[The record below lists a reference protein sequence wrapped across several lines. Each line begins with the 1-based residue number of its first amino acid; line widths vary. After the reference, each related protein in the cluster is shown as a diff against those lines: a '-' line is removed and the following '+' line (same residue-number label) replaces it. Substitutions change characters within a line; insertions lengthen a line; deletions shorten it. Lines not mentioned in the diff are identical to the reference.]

1 MKQISNVN
9 QVKNHNVALIK
20 NTLKSIESGTKN
32 TVSQLTGLSVA
43 TCNTILNELA
53 STGEII
59 ETASAAPTIGR
70 PPKSY
75 RFNESF
81 AYVLCLFT
89 FEEGEFT
96 LNSAVTDLLGTIIT
110 DDTKSY
116 SKITTKDILEYIA
129 EKIEEEPRIKYI
141 SLGIS
146 GFYYNKKVQQSG
158 ITDINGV
165 DLKSVIENE
174 FGLPC
179 TIENDTNAM
188 AFGVYSFSDKMAE
201 CREEN
206 KSVALLAY
214 FKGRSPGCGIII
226 DGRIHLGNT
235 RFSGEVSNLVF
246 KTISRRS
253 DLRTDLG
260 VFVDEYENPFPASHV
275 LESAYTCVVALTCTV
290 NPDTVV
296 FTGEAMN
303 DDMLVDIRKETGKY
317 IPCEH
322 LPHLV
327 YGSDVRKY
335 YFWGLCAEALNEDI

>member
-53 STGEII
+53 LTGEII
-59 ETASAAPTIGR
+59 ETASPAPTIGR

-116 SKITTKDILEYIA
+116 PKITTKVILEYIA

-146 GFYYNKKVQQSG
+146 GFYYNNKVQQSG
-158 ITDINGV
+158 IVDINGV

-188 AFGVYSFSDKMAE
+188 AFGVYSYADRLAE
-201 CREEN
+201 CREETKN
-206 KSVALLAY
+206 IALLAY
-214 FKGRSPGCGIII
+214 FKGRAPGCGIII

-235 RFSGEVSNLVF
+235 RFSGEVSNLIF
-246 KTISRRS
+246 KTIPKSE
-253 DLRTDLG
+253 DHEG
-260 VFVDEYENPFPASHV
+260 FVYEDAYPFPADKV

-296 FTGEAMN
+296 FTGEAMD
-303 DDMLVDIRKETGKY
+303 DDMLIDIRKETEKY
-317 IPCEH
+317 IPREH
-322 LPHLV
+322 IPHLV

>member
-9 QVKNHNVALIK
+9 QVKSHNVALIK

-32 TVSQLTGLSVA
+32 TVSQMTGLSVA

-53 STGEII
+53 KSGEII
-59 ETASAAPTIGR
+59 ETASPSPTIGR

-81 AYVLCLFT
+81 AHVLCIFT
-89 FEEGEFT
+89 FEEGSLT
-96 LNSAVTDLLGTIIT
+96 INSAVTDLLGTILT
-110 DDTKSY
+110 DNTKSY
-116 SKITTKDILEYIA
+116 SEITTESILEYIS
-129 EKIEEEPRIKYI
+129 EKITEDPKIKYI

-146 GFYYNKKVQQSG
+146 GFYYNGKIQASG
-158 ITDINGV
+158 IVDINGK
-165 DLKSVIENE
+165 DLKSIIENE

-188 AFGVYSFSDKMAE
+188 AFGVYSYADKMEE

-206 KSVALLAY
+206 KITALLAY

-226 DGRIHLGNT
+226 DGRIHRGNT
-235 RFSGEVSNLVF
+235 LFAGEVSHLIF
-246 KTISRRS
+246 KGFSKES
-253 DLRTDLG
+253 VSYTD
-260 VFVDEYENPFPASHV
+260 ESKHPFPAENV
-275 LESAYTCVVALTCTV
+275 LESAYTCVVALSCTV

-296 FTGEAMN
+296 FTGEAI
-303 DDMLVDIRKETGKY
+303 DDDLLIDIKKEAEKY
-317 IPCEH
+317 IPDEH
-322 LPHLV
+322 MPNLV

-335 YFWGLCAEALNEDI
+335 YFWGLCAVALSDD

>member
-53 STGEII
+53 LTGEII
-59 ETASAAPTIGR
+59 ETASPAPTIGR

-116 SKITTKDILEYIA
+116 AKITTKDIIEYIA
-129 EKIEEEPRIKYI
+129 EKIEEEPRIKYV

-146 GFYYNKKVQQSG
+146 GFYYNNKVQQSG
-158 ITDINGV
+158 IVDINGV

-201 CREEN
+201 CREDN

-214 FKGRSPGCGIII
+214 FKGRAPGCGIII

-235 RFSGEVSNLVF
+235 RFAGEVSNLIF
-246 KTISRRS
+246 KTIPKSE
-253 DLRTDLG
+253 DHEG
-260 VFVDEYENPFPASHV
+260 FVYEDAFPFPAENV
-275 LESAYTCVVALTCTV
+275 LESAYTCLVALTCTV

-303 DDMLVDIRKETGKY
+303 DDMLIDIKKEAKQY

-322 LPHLV
+322 IPHLV

-335 YFWGLCAEALNEDI
+335 YFWGLCAEALNQDI

>member
-1 MKQISNVN
+1 M
-9 QVKNHNVALIK
+9 
-20 NTLKSIESGTKN
+20 
-32 TVSQLTGLSVA
+32 
-43 TCNTILNELA
+43 NELA
-53 STGEII
+53 LTGEII
-59 ETASAAPTIGR
+59 ETASPAPTIGR

-116 SKITTKDILEYIA
+116 PKITTKVILEYIA

-146 GFYYNKKVQQSG
+146 GFYYNNKVQQSG
-158 ITDINGV
+158 IVDINGV

-188 AFGVYSFSDKMAE
+188 AFGVYSYADRLAE
-201 CREEN
+201 CREETKN
-206 KSVALLAY
+206 IALLAY
-214 FKGRSPGCGIII
+214 FKGRAPGCGIII

-235 RFSGEVSNLVF
+235 RFSGEVSNLIF
-246 KTISRRS
+246 KTIPKSE
-253 DLRTDLG
+253 DHEG
-260 VFVDEYENPFPASHV
+260 FVYEDAYPFPADKV

-296 FTGEAMN
+296 FTGEAMD
-303 DDMLVDIRKETGKY
+303 DDMLIDIRKETEKY
-317 IPCEH
+317 IPREH
-322 LPHLV
+322 IPHLV

>member
-116 SKITTKDILEYIA
+116 PKITTKDILEYIA

-146 GFYYNKKVQQSG
+146 GFYYNNKVQQSG
-158 ITDINGV
+158 IVDINGV

-206 KSVALLAY
+206 KGVALLAY
-214 FKGRSPGCGIII
+214 FKGRAPGCGIII

-235 RFSGEVSNLVF
+235 RFSGEVSNLIF
-246 KTISRRS
+246 KTIPKSE
-253 DLRTDLG
+253 DHEG
-260 VFVDEYENPFPASHV
+260 FVYEDAYPFPADKV

-296 FTGEAMN
+296 FTGEAMD
-303 DDMLVDIRKETGKY
+303 DDMLIDIRKETEKY
-317 IPCEH
+317 IPREH
-322 LPHLV
+322 IPHLV

>member
-59 ETASAAPTIGR
+59 ETAPAAPTIGR

-116 SKITTKDILEYIA
+116 SKITTNEILEYIA

-214 FKGRSPGCGIII
+214 FKGRSRLRNYHRRQNSPWKHTLFGRSKQSCLQ
-226 DGRIHLGNT
+226 DNFQKNRLKNRFGRI
-235 RFSGEVSNLVF
+235 
-246 KTISRRS
+246 RR
-253 DLRTDLG
+253 R
-260 VFVDEYENPFPASHV
+260 
-275 LESAYTCVVALTCTV
+275 
-290 NPDTVV
+290 
-296 FTGEAMN
+296 
-303 DDMLVDIRKETGKY
+303 IREPVPRK
-317 IPCEH
+317 PC
-322 LPHLV
+322 
-327 YGSDVRKY
+327 
-335 YFWGLCAEALNEDI
+335 A

>member
-53 STGEII
+53 LTGEII

-116 SKITTKDILEYIA
+116 PKITTKVILEYIA
-129 EKIEEEPRIKYI
+129 EKIEEEPRIRYI

-146 GFYYNKKVQQSG
+146 GFYYNNKVQSSG
-158 ITDINGV
+158 IADINGV
-165 DLKSVIENE
+165 DLKSIIEEE

-188 AFGVYSFSDKMAE
+188 AFGVYSYADRLAE

-206 KSVALLAY
+206 KNIALLAY
-214 FKGRSPGCGIII
+214 FKGRSPGSGIII
-226 DGRIHLGNT
+226 DGSIHIGNT
-235 RFSGEVSNLVF
+235 SFAGEVSHLVF
-246 KTISRRS
+246 KNIASPI
-253 DLRTDLG
+253 DLDH
-260 VFVDEYENPFPASHV
+260 FVDEEEHPFPAENV
-275 LESAYTCVVALTCTV
+275 LESASTCLVALTCTV

-303 DDMLVDIRKETGKY
+303 DDMLIDIRKEAEKY

-322 LPHLV
+322 IPHLV